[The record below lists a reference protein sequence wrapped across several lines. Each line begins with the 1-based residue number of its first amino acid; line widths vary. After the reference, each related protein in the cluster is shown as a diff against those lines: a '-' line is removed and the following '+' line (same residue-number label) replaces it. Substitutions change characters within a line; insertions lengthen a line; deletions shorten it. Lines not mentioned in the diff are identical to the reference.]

1 MNPMQTDPSIA
12 AVAHVELYQSLGC
25 EVYIDER
32 SEDSAAGLP
41 HPRLKINQI

>member
-1 MNPMQTDPSIA
+1 MQADPSID
-12 AVAHVELYQSLGC
+12 AVAHAELCQNLGGC

-41 HPRLKINQI
+41 HLRVKINQI

>member
-1 MNPMQTDPSIA
+1 MQADTSID
-12 AVAHVELYQSLGC
+12 AVAPVELCQSLGC

-41 HPRLKINQI
+41 HQRLKINQI